1 MLYTNALVTRHRYV
15 VKRSATTISPMIKPP
30 PDGNTLY
37 LLAFEVFTTV
47 PSLVHS
53 TTGGGLAAGGLQG
66 KYIDEPGIT
75 STISVGG
82 VGMFQSLP
90 NATKNK
96 KRLICSYN
104 IVLTIS
110 GYIASYPVDKM
121 S

>member
-1 MLYTNALVTRHRYV
+1 
-15 VKRSATTISPMIKPP
+15 MIKPP

-47 PSLVHS
+47 PSFVHS
-53 TTGGGLAAGGLQG
+53 TTGGGLAAGGSQG
-66 KYIDEPGIT
+66 KYIDEPGVT
-75 STISVGG
+75 STVSVGG

-90 NATKNK
+90 NATNNK

-121 S
+121 FKLLRIQYEQ